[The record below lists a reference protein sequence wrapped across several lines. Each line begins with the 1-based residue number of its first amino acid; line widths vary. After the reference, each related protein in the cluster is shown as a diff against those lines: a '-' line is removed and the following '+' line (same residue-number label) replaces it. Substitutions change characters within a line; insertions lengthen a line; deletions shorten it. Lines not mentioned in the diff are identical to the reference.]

1 MLRSIVLAIAV
12 NVFIV
17 SPVYALDIV
26 DLPGADSSVPANA
39 YMNYN
44 YTDKAL
50 ETALSEKE
58 AVVTERLD
66 RLHYRQQEKEKWIQ
80 YSTNTLRGIKGHS
93 TVIRLHSGGDS
104 MRLSM
109 PFASQFGTYDTD
121 KESQILVLDNDQ
133 ASFSITEDDT
143 RKLIRSIK
151 DNTVENSESKRF
163 SYQSLQNAL
172 WFKEIKRTETGKDI
186 HTTGILIT
194 NPKNRAKAYRLTF
207 TDDGSSKAS
216 IFTEHSVEYLLANY
230 IVPSIQFLADE
241 DVYSENKELNGFT
254 YKAPK
259 GIHQDISYDM
269 NDEAIHVY
277 TSDGY
282 GQTVTVDE
290 KSLADN
296 SLTGQYTK
304 MLEFMTEYSIN
315 LGIANPEYAVVWND
329 GVPSVLIDA
338 YNPNGSSLLVI
349 FTHDGKRMLMNW
361 IAYDVTKIKF
371 SHEEIRNMAEFV
383 KVKNMDSY
391 INTKWQPLS
400 EEYMLI

>member
-17 SPVYALDIV
+17 SPVYALDI
-26 DLPGADSSVPANA
+26 DLPGADCSVPANA

-66 RLHYRQQEKEKWIQ
+66 RLHYRQQEKEKRIQ

-163 SYQSLQNAL
+163 SYESLQNAL
-172 WFKEIKRTETGKDI
+172 WFKEIKRTETGK
-186 HTTGILIT
+186 
-194 NPKNRAKAYRLTF
+194 
-207 TDDGSSKAS
+207 
-216 IFTEHSVEYLLANY
+216 
-230 IVPSIQFLADE
+230 
-241 DVYSENKELNGFT
+241 
-254 YKAPK
+254 
-259 GIHQDISYDM
+259 
-269 NDEAIHVY
+269 
-277 TSDGY
+277 
-282 GQTVTVDE
+282 
-290 KSLADN
+290 
-296 SLTGQYTK
+296 
-304 MLEFMTEYSIN
+304 
-315 LGIANPEYAVVWND
+315 
-329 GVPSVLIDA
+329 
-338 YNPNGSSLLVI
+338 
-349 FTHDGKRMLMNW
+349 
-361 IAYDVTKIKF
+361 
-371 SHEEIRNMAEFV
+371 
-383 KVKNMDSY
+383 
-391 INTKWQPLS
+391 
-400 EEYMLI
+400 